1 MFIDD
6 GQNLLA
12 TLGGKRY
19 AAIPAPAAPTP
30 VLAAAALATRPSSAA
45 QFFGPGLAAGT
56 YGYRFSLLIDD
67 VETQAG
73 PEATVAWAG
82 PGVGEVAVTLP
93 ALPAGATALNLYGRT
108 AAGEVL
114 LARNVTGQLAAG
126 AFVDQGQALDGQ
138 ALVPANSTFKR
149 GGGRVHR
156 IHVPGAGGT
165 PGNVKLIDTSDPT
178 GASGVV
184 LFGPT
189 TPAAGS
195 ITDVQLPF
203 KAGLLVQSPAGMTYL
218 VSYS

>member
-1 MFIDD
+1 MFIDE

-12 TLGGKRY
+12 TLGGKRC
-19 AAIPAPAAPTP
+19 AAIPAPLAPTP
-30 VLAAAALATRPSSAA
+30 VLAAAGLATRPSSAA
-45 QFFGPGLAAGT
+45 AYFGPGLATGT

-82 PGVGEVAVTLP
+82 PGAGEVAISLP
-93 ALPAGATALNLYGRT
+93 ALPAGATGLNLYGRT
-108 AAGEVL
+108 PAGEVL
-114 LARNVTGQLAAG
+114 LARSVAGQLAAG
-126 AFVDQGQALDGQ
+126 TFVDQGQPLDGQ
-138 ALVPANSTFKR
+138 ALVPANSMFKR
-149 GGGRVHR
+149 GGGRIHR
-156 IHVPGAGGT
+156 IHVPGTGGT
-165 PGNVKLIDTSDPT
+165 PGNVKLLDTTDPT
-178 GASGVV
+178 GASGTV

-203 KAGLLVQSPAGMTYL
+203 KAGLLIQSSAGMTYL